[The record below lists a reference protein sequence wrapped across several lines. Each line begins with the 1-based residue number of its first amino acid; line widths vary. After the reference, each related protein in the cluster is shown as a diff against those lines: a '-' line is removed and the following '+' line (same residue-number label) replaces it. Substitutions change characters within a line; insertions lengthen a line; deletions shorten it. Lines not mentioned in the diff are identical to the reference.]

1 MCLDISA
8 NKLFKL
14 EMLKELATK
23 TPDLTMLNLSNNK
36 VRSAGGYFD
45 DIVIEQNHK
54 KTCLLGFRPIL
65 TQTRLYSQEDG

>member
-23 TPDLTMLNLSNNK
+23 TPDLTMLNLSDNK
-36 VRSAGGYFD
+36 VRSAGASFD
-45 DIVIEQNHK
+45 DIVIEPHYE
-54 KTCLLGFRPIL
+54 KTCLLGF
-65 TQTRLYSQEDG
+65 